1 MRSPRS
7 RVLVVACLLTL
18 GMAAGAPGVAAAS
31 WVSPPATKA
40 GASPKGTPWTLAGQS
55 CRLIPT
61 SSTPAALDGSEACGG
76 IRPGSPVLTPV
87 GQCTLNFLWKGSDG
101 RHYIGTAGHCVLEGT
116 NQTQAVYP
124 PGQGP
129 VARDASGHPIG
140 EFAYGALD
148 EVGDFALIRLD
159 PAVPASP
166 EICRFGGPSGMAVGP
181 IPLLTPLHH
190 VGRGSLT
197 GSLVPARTQ
206 LAIDGGDVRVLT
218 GLGVASA
225 GDSGSPVVGLD
236 GQAVGVVVAT
246 GPALPLAPTGL
257 LVFSMRIA
265 PEMGRAAA
273 AMGIA
278 FDLVTAPVAGGVLQ
292 P

>member
-1 MRSPRS
+1 MRSGRS
-7 RVLVVACLLTL
+7 RVLAAACLLAL
-18 GMAAGAPGVAAAS
+18 GVAAGAPGVAAAS
-31 WVSPPATKA
+31 WTDPPTTQSEA
-40 GASPKGTPWTLAGQS
+40 GSKGRSWTLFGQS
-55 CRLIPT
+55 CRLLPT
-61 SSTPAALDGSEACGG
+61 TSTPAALDGSEACGG

-101 RHYIGTAGHCVLEGT
+101 RSYIGTAGHCLLEGSS
-116 NQTQAVYP
+116 QTQAVFA

-129 VARDASGHPIG
+129 AARDGSGHRIG

-148 EVGDFALIRLD
+148 EVADFALIRLD
-159 PAVPASP
+159 PGVPASP
-166 EICRFGGPSGMAVGP
+166 EICRFGGPTGMAVGP
-181 IPLLTPLHH
+181 VPALTPLHH

-206 LAIDGGDVRVLT
+206 LAVDGDDIRVLT

-225 GDSGSPVVGLD
+225 GDSGSPVVSLD
-236 GQAVGVVVAT
+236 GKAVGVVVAT

-265 PEMGRAAA
+265 PEMGRASA

-278 FDLVTAPVAGGVLQ
+278 FELVTSPLTGGVLQ